1 MRALGQLSRHDLP
14 VLSGAG
20 PCQLPEA
27 GGTAP
32 WGGPGSEREEEDE
45 DQEQHP
51 QQHCDGTP
59 LSAGWGQEGQRA
71 EGQKGGSTPWG
82 QRSGGRGHGGGA
94 APPSLP
100 HPRGLTTGHVGYF
113 GHLPKDPI
121 HPGLGV
127 AHLLSKGIQHAA
139 ETRKAS
145 APRGSVH
152 TGAAGQGLLAHP
164 QGPGLTCPARPAP
177 PQRGRTCVSELR
189 CSQTPFPAV
198 DPAGP
203 GSAAG

>member
-1 MRALGQLSRHDLP
+1 MTSQSSRGQGPASSRKLEGLPPGEDQDQREKKRMRTRSSTPSSTAMAHHCRR
-14 VLSGAG
+14 
-20 PCQLPEA
+20 A
-27 GGTAP
+27 GGK
-32 WGGPGSEREEEDE
+32 RVR
-45 DQEQHP
+45 
-51 QQHCDGTP
+51 
-59 LSAGWGQEGQRA
+59 GQRGRREA
-71 EGQKGGSTPWG
+71 APP
-82 QRSGGRGHGGGA
+82 GGRGLGAEFTGGA

-127 AHLLSKGIQHAA
+127 AHLLSKGVQHAA